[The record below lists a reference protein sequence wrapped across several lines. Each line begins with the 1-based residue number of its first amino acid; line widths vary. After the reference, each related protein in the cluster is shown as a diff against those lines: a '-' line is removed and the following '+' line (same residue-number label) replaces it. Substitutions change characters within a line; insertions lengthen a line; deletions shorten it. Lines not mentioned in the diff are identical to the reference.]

1 MQTPSKY
8 RVTRFAPA
16 TPVPVNLLQKFK
28 LLRLDA
34 LISAP
39 ASFVSNHTHEQGFS
53 DIEWTERITDPS
65 RHHLICTEVGQAQVG
80 GNDRQPVN
88 PTSDE
93 DEWVGMV
100 TLIGPLTREQFN
112 YQGRIGP
119 PFGDDGEETR
129 WDLVGLYIKSQHRCK
144 EAAIAIHEAVLDY
157 LRTNTDELL
166 ETVLN
171 SRTGVEK
178 PKRARVAGSKPS
190 PDSLLID
197 FYTLLG
203 GYETVWVSRAEALKI
218 AGNEELINKCEEE
231 QNMESVLIMEKI
243 VEC

>member
-1 MQTPSKY
+1 MQAASKY
-8 RVTRFAPA
+8 LVARLAPA
-16 TPVPVNLLQKFK
+16 TPVPENLLQKFRV
-28 LLRLDA
+28 LRLEA

-39 ASFVSNHTHEQGFS
+39 ASFVSNYRHEQSFS
-53 DIEWTERITDPS
+53 DIEWAERITDPS
-65 RHHLICTEVGQAQVG
+65 RHHLICTRLGHGQVG
-80 GNDRQPVN
+80 GNSRQPVN

-100 TLIGPLTREQFN
+100 TLIGPLTKEQFI

-119 PFGDDGEETR
+119 SLGDDAEETR

-157 LRTNTDELL
+157 LRTSTDELL
-166 ETVLN
+166 ETVLD
-171 SRTGVEK
+171 SRTGLEK

-190 PDSLLID
+190 PDSLLKD

-203 GYETVWVSRAEALKI
+203 GYETGWVSRAEALTI
-218 AGNEELINKCEEE
+218 AGNAELITKGDEEGDIGRI
-231 QNMESVLIMEKI
+231 LIMEKI